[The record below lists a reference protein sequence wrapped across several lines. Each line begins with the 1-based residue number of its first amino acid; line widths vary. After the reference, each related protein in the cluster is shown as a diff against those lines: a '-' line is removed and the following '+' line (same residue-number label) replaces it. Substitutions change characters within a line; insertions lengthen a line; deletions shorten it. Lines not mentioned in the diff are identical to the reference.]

1 MIRRDD
7 GRWKHKVSVSLAL
20 NLSDQISILHE
31 WRLYQIKVS
40 NDRNSTPHSI
50 GSGLIGAVQWQWPSV
65 LAQWSKFFLEARMRM
80 SSLLSMLRPSGGVI
94 RHSALAVK
102 LITWSGCRP
111 LTTRPQPSPARRG
124 ATQPGHRTKRPAAAS
139 ILPHRLFPHFPA
151 AAPSAVERMDRLDDV
166 QWNSV
171 TWDYVEKCY
180 QKGWLEC
187 YCDCGEIVKCK
198 VV

>member
-1 MIRRDD
+1 M
-7 GRWKHKVSVSLAL
+7 
-20 NLSDQISILHE
+20 
-31 WRLYQIKVS
+31 
-40 NDRNSTPHSI
+40 
-50 GSGLIGAVQWQWPSV
+50 QWQWSSV

-80 SSLLSMLRPSGGVI
+80 SSLLSMPRPSGGVI

-111 LTTRPQPSPARRG
+111 LTTRLQPSPARRG

-166 QWNSV
+166 QWKSV

-180 QKGWLEC
+180 HKGWLEC
-187 YCDCGEIVKCK
+187 YCDCIVVKLWNVKLYNLINHYINYLISIFCPANMNAMLLN
-198 VV
+198 VIVRTQNTGHCRGC